1 MNRTTTLRRL
11 LAATLTLTM
20 AILMNIPAFAAD
32 TGPLSAC
39 LVSYADMPLVT
50 SFSDVPGNHTF
61 CDAITWAAGQGI
73 VGGYADGSFRPGN
86 SVTKAQFCVMLSRAF
101 YSDEIAKYANPEGS
115 KLAWFAPNATALYY
129 AKVLPG
135 TSFEYQY
142 INKTVMDQH
151 ISRYDMAQLMTNIM
165 RAKGFTAGGKSDVQ
179 AKIAD
184 YESIP
189 DGYRDAVGTVYALG
203 IIGGYGDGSFKGDVT
218 MNRGQAAAV
227 IYRMAKYAPASK
239 PVETKPETPVE
250 TVPETPGPTTV
261 AVTTSRDSSGDTRW
275 KITNNDYS
283 TGTLNNGKP
292 VTQANVLAMLA
303 DAKKIWPDGLTWADM
318 GDAAN
323 NNFYGHGGTDK
334 AIAARC
340 VRLHNTNEAYACG
353 GFAAMLSDY
362 VFGPS
367 SNPVRKLSDNL
378 QVRPGDIV
386 FCINPD
392 GSVAHVNVA
401 VTTVVYNGSM
411 PCVYTANG
419 NSGGAVNWRSA
430 ATDGK
435 SGSDRIDDYERT
447 PGQWCRCIIYTR
459 YPE

>member
-50 SFSDVPGNHTF
+50 SFSDVPAGHTF
-61 CDAITWAAGQGI
+61 CDAITWAAGQGV
-73 VGGYADGSFRPGN
+73 VGGYADGSFKPAN

-101 YSDEIAKYANPEGS
+101 YPDEIAKYANPEGS

-135 TSFEYQY
+135 TSFAHQY
-142 INKTVMDQH
+142 INRTVMDTG
-151 ISRYDMAQLMTNIM
+151 INRFDMAQLMTNIM
-165 RAKGFTAGGKSDVQ
+165 QAKGFTANTSEKSAAQ
-179 AKIAD
+179 AKITD
-184 YESIP
+184 YKDIP
-189 DGYRDAVGTVYALG
+189 GEYQDAVSTVYALG
-203 IIGGYGDGSFKGDVT
+203 IIGGYGDGSFRGNNV

-227 IYRMAKYAPASK
+227 IYRMSKYTPVSK
-239 PVETKPETPVE
+239 PTETVPETPVE

-261 AVTTSRDSSGDTRW
+261 TVTSSCDSHGDTAW
-275 KITNNDYS
+275 NIANNGYS

-292 VTQANVLAMLA
+292 VTQENVLALMA
-303 DAKKIWPDGLTWADM
+303 EAKKIWPDGLTWADI
-318 GDAAN
+318 GTATN
-323 NNFYGHGGTDK
+323 NYYNHGGLSK
-334 AIAARC
+334 AIAAKC
-340 VRLHNTNEAYACG
+340 VRSYNTNEAYGCG

-362 VFGPS
+362 VFGAS

-386 FCINPD
+386 FRVNPD
-392 GSVAHVNVA
+392 GSVAHVNIA
-401 VTTVVYNGSM
+401 ITTCHYDGTMPCIKTADGNNGST
-411 PCVYTANG
+411 V
-419 NSGGAVNWRSA
+419 SW
-430 ATDGK
+430 
-435 SGSDRIDDYERT
+435 SDTTTNYPVRIDDYQRAAGMST
-447 PGQWCRCIIYTR
+447 CIIYTR